1 MLDKVFNIG
10 DTVEIVQL
18 VQSLF
23 PFTKDEEHDFSVGK
37 HAVITDIKMIG
48 SYKYYQLNHN
58 TKWFWYSRELKLV
71 KKR

>member
-10 DTVEIVQL
+10 DTVEIVQV
-18 VQSLF
+18 VQSMF
-23 PFTKDEEHDFSVGK
+23 PFTKDEEHDFAVGK
-37 HAVITDIKMIG
+37 HAVITDTKMIG
-48 SYKYYQLNHN
+48 SHKYYHLNYN